1 MIKTELK
8 HALVEVL
15 ESLGISDITP
25 QIDTPTDLSHGDY
38 TTNVALIAAKE
49 IGKPPRA
56 LAEEIVSTINK
67 QLSTLKL
74 EKVDVAGPGFINFWV
89 TKEALLGNLIRH
101 AGENPTAGAEDTRMT
116 LPNIGKGK
124 TVIVEFSSPNIAK
137 PFTIGHLRST
147 IIGDAIA
154 NLLEAVGYAVKRD
167 NHIGDWGTQ
176 FGKQMYA
183 IKTWGDE
190 AAIEQSENPVKALVD
205 LYIKFHEEAEKNPQ
219 LEDAARDWFKKLED
233 GDPEA
238 RRLWEKCI
246 AWSWKEFAQIYDV
259 LNVHFTENNG
269 RGYGES
275 FFEDKMQPVIAELT
289 AKDMLRE
296 GKEGA
301 SMVFFP
307 DDSKLPPLMILKKD
321 GTTLYS
327 TRDLATDKF
336 RLEKYGK
343 DITII
348 NEVGAEQ
355 SLYFQQL
362 YMLESMLGWYEKRQR
377 VHVKHG
383 LYRFKDEKMS
393 TRKGNVIWLEEVLEE
408 AQKRAFALSKR
419 EIPASKEAKS
429 FSTDDISIGKNSE
442 TAREHKMNIGEINK
456 TARQIGIGA
465 LKWNDLKRS
474 SHEDIVFDWE
484 TILSMEGNSGPYMQY
499 TYVRTQSVL
508 RKAEEAEGLGQS
520 AEGREFMAES
530 MEPEEVLLLRLLYKF
545 DETIID
551 AAEKYSP
558 NILCLYLFTV
568 AQQFNVF
575 YQASPIL
582 KASDEK
588 REFRL
593 ALTSATGVVI
603 KKGLSLLGI
612 KTPKR
617 M

>member
-8 HALVEVL
+8 YALVEVL
-15 ESLGISDITP
+15 ESTGISDITP

-56 LAEEIVSTINK
+56 LAEEIASTINNH
-67 QLSTLKL
+67 LSTLKL
-74 EKVDVAGPGFINFWV
+74 DKVDVAGPGFINFWV
-89 TKEALLGNLIRH
+89 AKEALLGNLTRH
-101 AGENPTAGAEDTRMT
+101 AAEYPTAGAEDTKMT
-116 LPNIGKGK
+116 LPDIGNGK
-124 TVIVEFSSPNIAK
+124 TVIVEYSSPNIAK

-154 NLLEAVGYAVKRD
+154 NLLEAVGYEVKRD

-190 AAIEQSENPVKALVD
+190 AAIEQAENPVKALVD
-205 LYIKFHEEAEKNPQ
+205 LYIKFHEEAEKDPR
-219 LEDAARDWFKKLED
+219 LEDAAREWFKRLED

-275 FFEDKMQPVIAELT
+275 FFEDKMQPVVAELT
-289 AKDMLRE
+289 AKDMLKE

-307 DDSKLPPLMILKKD
+307 DESKLPPLMILKKD
-321 GTTLYS
+321 GTTLYA

-362 YMLESMLGWYEKRQR
+362 YMLESMLGWYEKHQR

-393 TRKGNVIWLEEVLEE
+393 TRKGNVVWLEEVLDEVI
-408 AQKRAFALSKR
+408 KRAENLQKQSN
-419 EIPASKEAKS
+419 ESQ
-429 FSTDDISIGKNSE
+429 STPSAIAE
-442 TAREHKMNIGEINK
+442 
-456 TARQIGIGA
+456 QVGIGA

-474 SHEDIVFDWE
+474 SHEDIVFDWD
-484 TILSMEGNSGPYMQY
+484 TLLSMEGNSGPYMQY

-508 RKAEEAEGLGQS
+508 RKAEEAEGLAQR
-520 AEGREFMAES
+520 AESREFMAES
-530 MEPEEVLLLRLLYKF
+530 LEPEEVLLLRLLYKF

-612 KTPKR
+612 KTPER